1 MGDVNQILERVQA
14 GSQGER
20 APQSNRDRPTPV
32 ELQKKPVKVGD
43 RECFVKVDRNGS
55 NFAIMF
61 ANIMG
66 RPGMLSGKAS
76 TLAEARERVLAE
88 VSAAF
93 DLVAEQ
99 DAKFQ
104 QRSAERD
111 GKRQGGGPVQVRQ
124 TGKTERER
132 QKRLN
137 KGKG

>member
-14 GSQGER
+14 GSQSER
-20 APQSNRDRPTPV
+20 PPQSNRDRPTPV

-43 RECFVKVDRNGS
+43 RDCFVKVDRMGS
-55 NFAIMF
+55 NFQVMF

-66 RPGMLSGKAS
+66 RPGMLSGKAAA
-76 TLAEARERVLAE
+76 LAEARERVLAE
-88 VSAAF
+88 VNAAF
-93 DLVAEQ
+93 DLIAAE

-111 GKRQGGGPVQVRQ
+111 GKRQGGGPAQVRA

-132 QKRLN
+132 QKKLNRN
-137 KGKG
+137 KG